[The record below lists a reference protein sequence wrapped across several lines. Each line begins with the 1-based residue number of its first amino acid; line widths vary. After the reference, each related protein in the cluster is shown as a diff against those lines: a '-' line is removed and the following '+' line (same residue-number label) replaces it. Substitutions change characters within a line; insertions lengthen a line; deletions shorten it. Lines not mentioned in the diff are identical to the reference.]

1 MSAPVWRHPA
11 LVGLLLLAGC
21 AGDRPAKAGDGR
33 APGAAPAATAATADP
48 SGLTEFQLKNGIGPI
63 TEAVVL
69 GAPDHELAE
78 QGEKLFT
85 QKCSA
90 CHKMGE
96 KYVGPPLGGIVDRLG
111 PTFVMNMAL
120 NPEGMYTRHPDVK
133 KLLGEYMTQMPNLQ
147 LAPPDARAIVEYL
160 RTQPASG
167 S

>member
-1 MSAPVWRHPA
+1 MSVPAWRHAA
-11 LVGLLLLAGC
+11 LIGLLLLAAC
-21 AGDRPAKAGDGR
+21 AGDPPAKSGDDR
-33 APGAAPAATAATADP
+33 APAPAA
-48 SGLTEFQLKNGIGPI
+48 GELTDFQLKNGIGPI
-63 TEAVVL
+63 TEVVVL

-78 QGEKLFT
+78 EGEKLFT

-133 KLLGEYMTQMPNLQ
+133 KLLGEYMTQMPNQQ
-147 LAPPDARAIVEYL
+147 LTTKDARAVVEYL

>member
-1 MSAPVWRHPA
+1 MSVPVWRPA
-11 LVGLLLLAGC
+11 LMLGLILLAGC
-21 AGDRPAKAGDGR
+21 AGDRPGRSGDGSTT
-33 APGAAPAATAATADP
+33 AAVPAAPADP
-48 SGLTEFQLKNGIGPI
+48 GGLTEFQLKNGIGPI
-63 TEAVVL
+63 TEVVVL

-78 QGEKLFT
+78 RGEKLFA

-133 KLLGEYMTQMPNLQ
+133 KLLGEYMTQMPNQQ
-147 LAPPDARAIVEYL
+147 LSPPDARAIVEYL
-160 RTQPASG
+160 RTESKSESG

>member
-1 MSAPVWRHPA
+1 MFAPPLRLA
-11 LVGLLLLAGC
+11 LLAGATLLAGC
-21 AGDRPAKAGDGR
+21 AGDRPAPAGGT
-33 APGAAPAATAATADP
+33 APPPTATSTGTDA
-48 SGLTEFQLKNGIGPI
+48 SGLTAFQLKNGIGPI
-63 TEAVVL
+63 TEEVVL

-78 QGEKLFT
+78 KGHELFT

-96 KYVGPPLGGIVDRLG
+96 RYVGPPLGGIVARLG

-133 KLLGEYMTQMPNLQ
+133 KLLGEYMTQMPNQQ
-147 LAPPDARAIVEYL
+147 LTPPDARAIVEYL